1 MVGVSGLQALVE
13 EVMDLGV
20 LTSDMMYQ
28 IDQILRQRNYNAV
41 DMNALDR
48 LLQALIAGQV
58 RSQSPSVNLF
68 LAYS

>member
-20 LTSDMMYQ
+20 LTSEMMYR
-28 IDQILRQRNYNAV
+28 IDQILRQRDYNAT

-48 LLQALIAGQV
+48 LLQALIAGEV
-58 RSQSPSVNLF
+58 RSQSPSVSLF
-68 LAYS
+68 LDHS